1 MTPGSRSVNMDPLLF
16 SMKEVIRFAVVLMR
30 VAGIMVFA
38 PLFNSMSIPIQAK
51 IVIALMCT
59 MILAPAMPLGQIPED
74 FGLTSLFA
82 CAVSQIMFGMT
93 LGLVA
98 TFIFAGLQ
106 FAGQL
111 ISFQLGFA
119 IVNII
124 DPTSEV
130 QMPVFSFLQDY
141 IGLILFMLLGGHHWF
156 FLAVSDSFSYLP
168 VMGMTLKGGV
178 VQEVIH
184 LSSHILVA
192 GVQIAGPIIAVT
204 VIADIVLGIIGRA
217 APQINIL
224 IVGMPLKTLVGFSC
238 LSFSFY
244 FMPHLLGKS
253 FMQLYRDLFA
263 LMRAMA

>member
-1 MTPGSRSVNMDPLLF
+1 
-16 SMKEVIRFAVVLMR
+16 MKEVIRFAVVLMR
-30 VAGIMVFA
+30 VAGIMAFA
-38 PLFNSMSIPIQAK
+38 PLFNSRSIPMQSKVI
-51 IVIALMCT
+51 IALVST
-59 MILAPAMPLGQIPED
+59 MALVPSMPMEMIPD
-74 FGLTSLFA
+74 DLGLTSLFA
-82 CAVSQIMFGMT
+82 CALSQVVFGMT
-93 LGLVA
+93 LGLA
-98 TFIFAGLQ
+98 ASFIFAGLQ
-106 FAGQL
+106 FAGQI

-119 IVNII
+119 LINLI

-130 QMPVFSFLQDY
+130 EMPVFSFMQDY
-141 IGLILFMLLGGHHWF
+141 IGLILFLMLGGHHWF
-156 FLAVSDSFSYLP
+156 FMAVSDSFTYLP
-168 VMGMTLKGGV
+168 VMGIALKGGI
-178 VQEVIH
+178 VQEVIR
-184 LSSHILVA
+184 LSGHILVA